1 MNKHKMSKKLL
12 ATIMTFA
19 MLITMFPSGVFAQ
32 DSGSKYE
39 NGQVVS
45 GTVTNTENGVTM
57 NKYVTGNAQDGYE
70 LTLEGYASNQ
80 LTTTSTSTPLDIVLV
95 LDVSGSM
102 EDDISGIYTSTGEKD
117 WSYDSVGKNSR
128 YYFLAF
134 GLADCNA
141 STAFSIPKSAWVAPI
156 GYNSSTACDKVLA
169 PESELTFV
177 SDLTI

>member
-32 DSGSKYE
+32 DSGNGYQ
-39 NGQVVS
+39 NGQVVT
-45 GTVTNTENGVTM
+45 GTVPNTENGVTV

-117 WSYDSVGKNSR
+117 WSYDSVGKHSR
-128 YYFLAF
+128 YYFLDEDGNYYRVNRAKT
-134 GLADCNA
+134 GSGRD
-141 STAFSIPKSAWVAPI
+141 
-156 GYNSSTACDKVLA
+156 
-169 PESELTFV
+169 PEYILVYEKMVNRFK
-177 SDLTI
+177 